1 MAERKR
7 DDDSL
12 NAATVAI
19 NDAQTRIANIEA
31 ALTKP
36 DQLGEL
42 VASAVE
48 HSSPLKKQLKVVM
61 FELLDDYDSRKQLE
75 SVIQKIDRGWWNTT
89 GKKMLTIVGSISL
102 LLIGALIEKFI
113 L

>member
-1 MAERKR
+1 MTGRR

-19 NDAQTRIANIEA
+19 NDAQTRISNIEA

-42 VASAVE
+42 VGEAVK
-48 HSSPLKKQLKVVM
+48 HSNPLKKELKSVM
-61 FELLDDYDSRKQLE
+61 FELLDDYDNRKQLE
-75 SVIQKIDRGWWNTT
+75 KIISKIDRGWWNST
-89 GKKMLTIVGSISL
+89 GKRIVTIAGTIIL
-102 LLIGALIEKFI
+102 LVIGALIQKYV
-113 L
+113 LG